1 MNSQEWSGNLFSE
14 KLLGNCWQLLF
25 KMTLMVYL
33 RCALC
38 FVFHKIIY
46 DLLPLVARRAEADV
60 YPEGGGGTSGSL
72 LDELVEGEMGAH
84 PFEPLA
90 SCL

>member
-1 MNSQEWSGNLFSE
+1 
-14 KLLGNCWQLLF
+14 
-25 KMTLMVYL
+25 MTLMVYPH
-33 RCALC
+33 CGLC
-38 FVFHKIIY
+38 VVFHKIIY

>member
-1 MNSQEWSGNLFSE
+1 
-14 KLLGNCWQLLF
+14 
-25 KMTLMVYL
+25 MTLMVYL

-38 FVFHKIIY
+38 VFFHKIIY

-72 LDELVEGEMGAH
+72 LDELVEGALCAS
-84 PFEPLA
+84 PCEPLA
-90 SCL
+90 PCLGGWYADVDGFACQML

>member
-1 MNSQEWSGNLFSE
+1 
-14 KLLGNCWQLLF
+14 
-25 KMTLMVYL
+25 MTLMVYL

-38 FVFHKIIY
+38 VVFHKIIY

-90 SCL
+90 PCL

>member
-1 MNSQEWSGNLFSE
+1 
-14 KLLGNCWQLLF
+14 
-25 KMTLMVYL
+25 MTLMVHL

-38 FVFHKIIY
+38 VVFHKIIY
-46 DLLPLVARRAEADV
+46 DVLPWVARRAEADV

-72 LDELVEGEMGAH
+72 LDELVEGERGAH

-90 SCL
+90 SCIGGGYADGDGCACQMR